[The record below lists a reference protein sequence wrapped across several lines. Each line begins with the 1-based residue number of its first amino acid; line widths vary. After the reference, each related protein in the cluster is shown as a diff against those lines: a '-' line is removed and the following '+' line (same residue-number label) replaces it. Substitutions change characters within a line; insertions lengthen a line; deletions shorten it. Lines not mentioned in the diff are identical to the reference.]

1 MEVATGINQHNLA
14 GRNMTTDSTYMNPS
28 SGCISIGSNNI
39 SKYGFV
45 CFHQPG
51 ECKIDDGYWIREV
64 NVNVQPDI
72 EIQEFLIPENL
83 CTELSSGEKIIDSN
97 NYEIASSSISQDAI
111 ELLLQRAG
119 WNQTREDLNAMMH
132 DCNGGTFIAN
142 YSVKQQKIPLGSGVA
157 FPVNDDLCWIG
168 MILVHPELRRQ
179 GIAGSIMNQ
188 CLKHARLIQNKSI
201 VGLDATPLGKQVYDS
216 LGFKDSFTIWRSVIN
231 TSSVDGNNESRDL
244 SVIPFD
250 LNSAKKYLQKVGF
263 AERLGIM
270 EILGSLPETKNFMVF
285 ESSDIKGI
293 ILSRPG
299 RLKPYIGPL
308 IADSSTVALI
318 LIQKALNYWKEL
330 DHEEVLMDIPAQHL
344 NDSIFI
350 NGDKSLDV
358 DNHQIPVKPIRSF
371 IRMYQLVFDAEL
383 LESPSDP
390 AMKKALNCHEE
401 TAVFMQKEKEE
412 IVPIMFGTSGPEWS

>member
-1 MEVATGINQHNLA
+1 
-14 GRNMTTDSTYMNPS
+14 
-28 SGCISIGSNNI
+28 
-39 SKYGFV
+39 
-45 CFHQPG
+45 
-51 ECKIDDGYWIREV
+51 
-64 NVNVQPDI
+64 
-72 EIQEFLIPENL
+72 
-83 CTELSSGEKIIDSN
+83 
-97 NYEIASSSISQDAI
+97 
-111 ELLLQRAG
+111 
-119 WNQTREDLNAMMH
+119 MH

-142 YSVKQQKIPLGSGVA
+142 YSVKQQKMPLGSGVA

-250 LNSAKKYLQKVGF
+250 LNSAKKYLQKVGY